1 MTYLASPSGSGL
13 IPLTTEV
20 KATRGQTRIN
30 NLRLALQIIYRDQP
44 ASRAHVARESAL
56 TPATASDLVDELIAM
71 RLAQEVG
78 TGPSAGGKPPTL
90 VAPHPDGRTI
100 IALDL
105 SGEQFIGA
113 QVNLVSEVVTTMS
126 RPAATGTEG
135 LSTVTTMISELSQDL
150 PGPLLGVGIGTP
162 GVVNPE
168 HGIVT
173 SVNLKWDHVD
183 VVAAAKT
190 VTTAPIHVVN
200 DAHAAAVHEYAVIV
214 PRVPNIALVEIGK
227 GIGSGYVVGGN
238 LYRGDLGAT
247 GEIGHIRQFDDTR
260 PCSCGR
266 SGCLE
271 AVASMKAIIEAAG
284 TSHPVTVEGVKELAA
299 ESEAEPHIARA
310 AVDLGQALAAAVS
323 VLGITHIS
331 LWGPVAGLGE
341 SFRSQ
346 VEEEIR
352 DRVLPIDTD
361 QIHVRYATAGQDAV
375 ILGAAG
381 LVLSAELGVVW

>member
-1 MTYLASPSGSGL
+1 MTYLGIPSGGGL

-56 TPATASDLVDELIAM
+56 TPATASDLVDELITM
-71 RLAQEVG
+71 KLAQEVG

-90 VAPHPDGRTI
+90 VAPRPDGRTI

-105 SGEQFIGA
+105 SGEDFIAA
-113 QVNLVSEVVTTMS
+113 QVNLVAGIVATLS
-126 RPAATGTEG
+126 RPAATGEDG
-135 LSTVTTMISELSQDL
+135 LNTISGMIAELSEDL

-162 GVVNPE
+162 GVVDPVS
-168 HGIVT
+168 GIVT
-173 SVNLKWDHVD
+173 SVNLKWDHAD
-183 VVAAAKT
+183 VVEAARS
-190 VTTAPIHVVN
+190 VTESPIHVVN

-214 PRVPNIALVEIGK
+214 PRVPNIALVEIGT
-227 GIGSGYVVGGN
+227 GIGSGYVVGGH

-247 GEIGHIRQFDDTR
+247 GEIGHIRQFDDSR

-271 AVASMKAIIEAAG
+271 AVASMKAVIEAAG
-284 TSHPVTVEGVKELAA
+284 SHHPVTVEGVKELAA
-299 ESEAEPHIARA
+299 DENAGPHIERA
-310 AVDLGQALAAAVS
+310 ADDLGQALAAAVS

-341 SFRSQ
+341 SFRAR
-346 VEEEIR
+346 VEAEIR
-352 DRVLPIDTD
+352 DRVLPVDTD